1 MTTKLTLSIDSKVI
15 DEAKRYSK
23 KKGISLSKLIEN
35 HLREFTGKAKRTKK
49 GSATELLGIAGKAP
63 KNFNYK
69 EELYKILEE
78 KYLK

>member
-15 DEAKRYSK
+15 DDAKRYSR

-35 HLREFTGKAKRTKK
+35 HLREFTGKPRRSKK
-49 GSATELLGIAGKAP
+49 GSATELIGIAGKAP
-63 KNFNYK
+63 QNFNYK